1 MSDIQKN
8 KLNESHVFEAAAVI
22 DSGKYKVSP
31 STGYDVIINRKT
43 YPPKEILRIA
53 HELATGVGPGNIYGG
68 RQTNDVLNDL
78 NFPTPPKNHV
88 TSYYVGGSLWYGSG
102 NNPDQ
107 FDRFMKEGIWV
118 NGYDDRFLDLVKG
131 IVPGDRIA
139 IKSTWA
145 KGQASYLRIKA
156 RGTVVK
162 NLGDGKNLK
171 VRWDNPFPFY
181 DLEGYAGGE
190 YRNTIAKV
198 PPSDVKPI
206 FEGPDENNPIQIPVK
221 IQKMNSLNTILY
233 GPPGTGKTY
242 HTIVKAAE
250 IITGES
256 FAHEDR
262 YDDAREIF
270 CKHLG
275 KRIEFVTFHQNYS
288 YEDFVAGLRPDTNPQ
303 VSGLQFKEH
312 RGIFY
317 KICERARLNW
327 DQYKTGRTYTEPPF
341 EEVLDAFLQPLLEDG
356 EVPVEMISR
365 GVKFY
370 ITENNNNV
378 NLSFRKHS
386 GGTGHKLSIATI
398 KELYEGKRTYNS
410 AGLGVY
416 FSPLVQALKSKALG
430 MRVQTGAVELEN
442 YVLIIDEINR
452 ANISRVFGELIT
464 LLEDDKRLGA
474 ENELKLR
481 LPGLPDEELFDVPPN
496 LYLVGTMNTADK
508 SIALIDIAL
517 RRRFVFEDMYPRE
530 EVVNRLLPNPY
541 NVYLLALNERIK
553 ALKGA
558 DFMIGHAY
566 LIDKTGDAGE
576 VVNVFNQKIIPLL
589 NEYFYNQR
597 NTSVHGLLNSTPL
610 AGIVFE
616 ADPFIGAKARKV

>member
-1 MSDIQKN
+1 MI
-8 KLNESHVFEAAAVI
+8 
-22 DSGKYKVSP
+22 KV
-31 STGYDVIINRKT
+31 V
-43 YPPKEILRIA
+43 
-53 HELATGVGPGNIYGG
+53 
-68 RQTNDVLNDL
+68 
-78 NFPTPPKNHV
+78 
-88 TSYYVGGSLWYGSG
+88 
-102 NNPDQ
+102 
-107 FDRFMKEGIWV
+107 WV
-118 NGYDDRFLDLVKG
+118 NKENFKLSKG
-131 IVPGDRIA
+131 
-139 IKSTWA
+139 
-145 KGQASYLRIKA
+145 
-156 RGTVVK
+156 
-162 NLGDGKNLK
+162 LGDWKGFNANSTINTWEKFYNGYSDTMDFMENVFK
-171 VRWDNPFPFY
+171 KQNNKFP
-181 DLEGYAGGE
+181 DMDTNKRVSGLVAEP
-190 YRNTIAKV
+190 T
-198 PPSDVKPI
+198 
-206 FEGPDENNPIQIPVK
+206 
-221 IQKMNSLNTILY
+221 LNTILY

-242 HTIVKAAE
+242 NTIAKAAE
-250 IITGES
+250 IITVES
-256 FAHEDR
+256 FADPNR
-262 YDDAREIF
+262 YSEAKAIF
-270 CKHLG
+270 KQHLG

-288 YEDFVAGLRPDTNPQ
+288 YEDFVAGLRPDTKADSSN
-303 VSGLQFKEH
+303 LQFKEH

-365 GVKFY
+365 GVKFF

-416 FSPLVQALKSKALG
+416 FSPLVQALKTKALG

-481 LPGLPDEELFDVPPN
+481 LPGLPDEELFGVPPN

-541 NVYLLALNERIK
+541 NIYLLALNERIK

-566 LIDKTGDAGE
+566 FIGKTGDVGE
-576 VVNVFNQKIIPLL
+576 VIDVFNQKIIPLL

-610 AGIVFE
+610 AGIVFDT
-616 ADPFIGAKARKV
+616 DPFIGAKARKV